1 MAKKSSTKIETAQLK
16 TVKIKTSSKTLSAAY
31 ERYLRVALKLPGTE
45 VSVSYGTP
53 SVKVKDKVLSRLRS
67 EAEGALAL
75 RCDFVDRE
83 MLLQADPDAFFITE
97 HYRNYPMILVRLD
110 KVRADALPDLVERAW
125 RLQAP
130 KKLVDEFDATRER

>member
-1 MAKKSSTKIETAQLK
+1 MTNKSM
-16 TVKIKTSSKTLSAAY
+16 SAAY
-31 ERYLRVALKLPGTE
+31 ERYLRIALKLPGTE

-53 SVKVKDKVLSRLRS
+53 SVKVAGKVLSRLRS

-75 RCDFVDRE
+75 RCDFIDRE
-83 MLLQADPDAFFITE
+83 MLLQADPEAFFITD
-97 HYRNYPMILVRLD
+97 HYRDYPMILVRLD

-130 KKLVDEFDATRER
+130 KKLVDEFDHKQAM

>member
-1 MAKKSSTKIETAQLK
+1 MVTKKQTDKTLK
-16 TVKIKTSSKTLSAAY
+16 THTPSVKISTKTLSAAY
-31 ERYLRVALKLPGTE
+31 ERYLRIALKLPGTE

-67 EAEGALAL
+67 EAEGALAI

-83 MLLQADPDAFFITE
+83 RLLQADPEVFFITE

-110 KVRADALPDLVERAW
+110 KVRADALPDIVERAW

-130 KKLVDEFDATRER
+130 KKLIEEFENKK

>member
-1 MAKKSSTKIETAQLK
+1 MATKKLTGQTLK
-16 TVKIKTSSKTLSAAY
+16 AKTTDVKTSNKALSAAY
-31 ERYLRVALKLPGTE
+31 ERYLRIALKLPGTE

-67 EAEGALAL
+67 EAEGALAI
-75 RCDFVDRE
+75 RCDFIDRE
-83 MLLQADPDAFFITE
+83 MLLQTDPDAFFITE

-110 KVRADALPDLVERAW
+110 KVRGDALPDLVERAW

-130 KKLVDEFDATRER
+130 KKLVEEFDNKK

>member
-1 MAKKSSTKIETAQLK
+1 MATEKRTDQRIKVKMPN
-16 TVKIKTSSKTLSAAY
+16 VKISNKTLSAAY
-31 ERYLRVALKLPGTE
+31 EHYLRIALKFPGTE
-45 VSVSYGTP
+45 VAVSYGTP

-67 EAEGALAL
+67 EAEGALAI
-75 RCDFVDRE
+75 RCDFIDRE

-125 RLQAP
+125 RMQAP
-130 KKLVDEFDATRER
+130 KKLVDEYDAK